1 MISLLKVIVFWILLP
16 ISIGIIIDALCR
28 NTRHAFYD
36 NQMDVLLQR
45 YTTGVLAELIVFSM
59 LAWIVVKQSDNYTW
73 FMSHVSVV
81 WMVFSVVV
89 ILVAIALTIYG
100 LCEGKIKIKRLPLI
114 ENDIYSKML
123 FAFFIVY
130 TLVATFLVLP
140 NYRDTTMIDIIV
152 MHKNDMVALFNP
164 YTEWFYDS
172 YQNHTNRIELFY
184 ALYAWI
190 TDVSINRTVDY
201 ILDFF
206 MMIFFFGIY
215 RRIEF
220 IVLYFGPGLKKYRNY
235 MELGFALMLFAL
247 LFIDGSLYTAIPQN
261 VYSGVTLLTSCI
273 LPMGFAF
280 GIAFISE
287 TMASTVRNGWKWLVR
302 MILLMPVALLM
313 HEKGAILVG
322 VQVLIA
328 ILVVTIQKK
337 LLRREIGLLDD
348 SED

>member
-16 ISIGIIIDALCR
+16 IAIGIIIDAVCR
-28 NTRHAFYD
+28 DTRYSFYD
-36 NQMDVLLQR
+36 NSVDVLLQQ
-45 YTTGVLAELIVFSM
+45 YTVGVLVELIAFY
-59 LAWIVVKQSDNYTW
+59 IVAAIAVKQSDNYTW
-73 FMSHVSVV
+73 FMSRVAVG
-81 WMVFSVVV
+81 WMVFSAVV
-89 ILVAIALTIYG
+89 ILGAIAIMALK
-100 LCEGKIKIKRLPLI
+100 LCKSEIKRLPLI
-114 ENDIYSKML
+114 RNDIQSKIL
-123 FAFFIVY
+123 FAFFIIY
-130 TLVATFLVLP
+130 ILVATFLVLP
-140 NYRDTTMIDIIV
+140 NSRDTTMIDIIV
-152 MHKNDMVALFNP
+152 MYKNDMVALFNP

-201 ILDFF
+201 VLDFF
-206 MMIFFFGIY
+206 MLIFCFGIY

-220 IVLYFGPGLKKYRNY
+220 IFLYFGPKLKKYRNY

-348 SED
+348 SEDK

>member
-16 ISIGIIIDALCR
+16 IAIGIIADAVSR
-28 NTRHAFYD
+28 DTRHAFYD
-36 NQMDVLLQR
+36 NKVDVLLQR
-45 YTTGVLAELIVFSM
+45 YTTGILVELIVFSI
-59 LAWIVVKQSDNYTW
+59 LAWMTIKQSDNYTW
-73 FMSHVSVV
+73 FMSRVSVV
-81 WMVFSVVV
+81 WMVFSAVV
-89 ILVAIALTIYG
+89 ILGATVLMVLR
-100 LCEGKIKIKRLPLI
+100 LCKSEIKRLPLI
-114 ENDIYSKML
+114 RNDIQSKVL
-123 FAFFIVY
+123 FSFFVVY

-140 NYRDTTMIDIIV
+140 NSRDTTMIDIIV
-152 MHKNDMVALFNP
+152 MYKNDMVALFHP

-184 ALYAWI
+184 AMYAWI

-235 MELGFALMLFAL
+235 MELGFALMLVAL

-261 VYSGVTLLTSCI
+261 VYSGVTSLTSCI

-302 MILLMPVALLM
+302 MIFLMPVALLM

-322 VQVLIA
+322 IQILIA
-328 ILVVTIQKK
+328 IMVVIIQKK